1 MPFTNLREVSP
12 SPSGI
17 RATHSRQMS
26 SLSMTTLTTSQS
38 HYPSEPLLRNADHRE
53 AHAQQPPHPDT
64 SVEDRRYWEKVS
76 ARRMRRLRLLKGAL
90 WSIIG
95 SWASYTTIRYFIAY
109 AVYSESGIR
118 QSVALSLGISSL
130 LSLLVAAALALSVV
144 VPRHFTLSRPL
155 SRSLG
160 KSLRHVSQFL
170 ASFFLFVPAAVNLA
184 LVFSWRNT
192 GSELSLRGRCH
203 WSLDVVW
210 VGVGGQ
216 CTPHAP
222 AWGVWLAAAV
232 SRFVL
237 TAAILITYH
246 LVSRA
251 YRASRWL
258 HYCATDG
265 QRRDTVD
272 ITRME
277 PGDTPSRPSP
287 VLQPFIPKKWGVR
300 NQIPLHYE
308 HEYAGLDSVDSSTL
322 SEDDSLPRSVES
334 SSSPSR
340 RAALVSNVGEGE
352 LGGFAD
358 RFRALVDRV
367 SLELEEARNL
377 ESEPP
382 PRTPPLHH
390 VLDTH
395 TPYMSIDEFGR
406 EVHTEEPVAMF
417 GGVIRRMPT
426 IDSVGSRELASL
438 RSTMLVSA
446 CGGVAGPP
454 SIAPSSST
462 SSRPPTRATMVSFN
476 DAASASLASASAQ
489 SSRSNSIHR
498 PRMPSELG
506 EIGSASARPGSG
518 GSGGAG
524 NIETASAPPRSRS
537 NSQGANEVL
546 APVTEHG
553 EHPDGAP
560 RSWAP
565 RRLCDTPEQLLAAGA
580 SELGELVMARP
591 GTARSRSLGSSSPS
605 RSATST
611 TYFTAG
617 TGSSGDTGTSGSG
630 GGGGAPR

>member
-1 MPFTNLREVSP
+1 
-12 SPSGI
+12 
-17 RATHSRQMS
+17 
-26 SLSMTTLTTSQS
+26 
-38 HYPSEPLLRNADHRE
+38 
-53 AHAQQPPHPDT
+53 
-64 SVEDRRYWEKVS
+64 
-76 ARRMRRLRLLKGAL
+76 MRRLRLLKGAL

-109 AVYSESGIR
+109 AVYSESSIR

-192 GSELSLRGRCH
+192 GSEISLRGRCH
-203 WSLDVVW
+203 WGLDVVW

-237 TAAILITYH
+237 TTAILITYH
-246 LVSRA
+246 FVSRA

-277 PGDTPSRPSP
+277 PGDSPSRPSP
-287 VLQPFIPKKWGVR
+287 VLQPFIQKSGAFVPQRSLSSSRMAVIPEFNEVR

-308 HEYAGLDSVDSSTL
+308 HE
-322 SEDDSLPRSVES
+322 SVES
-334 SSSPSR
+334 SSSPSRSLRHTKSSRELHAGDGSSR

-352 LGGFAD
+352 LGGFANQ
-358 RFRALVDRV
+358 FRALVDRV

-406 EVHTEEPVAMF
+406 EVPHRRARSDVRRRHQAYADDRFGRLPRAREPPLHHARQRL
-417 GGVIRRMPT
+417 RR
-426 IDSVGSRELASL
+426 SLLAL
-438 RSTMLVSA
+438 
-446 CGGVAGPP
+446 P
-454 SIAPSSST
+454 SIAPSSSA

-476 DAASASLASASAQ
+476 DAASASLASVSAQ

-506 EIGSASARPGSG
+506 EIVRDALRARGQPRASSHPGPGSTSARPGSG

-553 EHPDGAP
+553 EHADGAP

-591 GTARSRSLGSSSPS
+591 GTDALAVLGQ
-605 RSATST
+605 
-611 TYFTAG
+611 
-617 TGSSGDTGTSGSG
+617 
-630 GGGGAPR
+630 